1 MKTPANRSWSHAFTQ
16 ETQSQ
21 ETAISTDAPKTAKF
35 PSSVDTSTV
44 PNPTSKNHPM
54 TDDEKVDQ
62 AAIES
67 MDASDPPAFQ
77 PSTTGAS
84 PDRKTDKTKAKP

>member
-1 MKTPANRSWSHAFTQ
+1 MPA
-16 ETQSQ
+16 
-21 ETAISTDAPKTAKF
+21 DAPKTDN
-35 PSSVDTSTV
+35 SSKKRSVNTSSV
-44 PNPTSKNHPM
+44 PNPPKSRPM

-77 PSTTGAS
+77 PSTTGAA
-84 PDRKTDKTKAKP
+84 PDRKTDKSKTKP

>member
-77 PSTTGAS
+77 PSTAGAG
-84 PDRKTDKTKAKP
+84 PDRKTAKSKAKP

>member
-1 MKTPANRSWSHAFTQ
+1 MPA
-16 ETQSQ
+16 
-21 ETAISTDAPKTAKF
+21 DAPTKDKLDGQTGPSDDGSAKK
-35 PSSVDTSTV
+35 SAVDTSSV

-77 PSTTGAS
+77 PSTTGAA
-84 PDRKTDKTKAKP
+84 PDRKTDKSKTKP

>member
-1 MKTPANRSWSHAFTQ
+1 MSA
-16 ETQSQ
+16 
-21 ETAISTDAPKTAKF
+21 DAPKTDKLR
-35 PSSVDTSTV
+35 SSVDTSSV
-44 PNPTSKNHPM
+44 PNPQPKNRPM

-77 PSTTGAS
+77 PSTTGAA
-84 PDRKTDKTKAKP
+84 PDRKTDKGKTTP